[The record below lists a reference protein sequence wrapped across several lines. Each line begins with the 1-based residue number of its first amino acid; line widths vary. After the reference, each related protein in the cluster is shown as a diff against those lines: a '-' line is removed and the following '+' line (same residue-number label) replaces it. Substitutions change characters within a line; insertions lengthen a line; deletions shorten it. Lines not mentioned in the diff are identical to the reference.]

1 MKFLKKDKRP
11 LIPDDIEVQKDG
23 SQEYQKDNDDKPKT
37 ETAIV
42 KSILSKR
49 LKKRLEDIEDMIQR
63 AESPAQANWLSRD
76 LGDERAVLIEEL
88 RLLNSIPDVPY
99 TVQRDNSKVIKI
111 KELNGSTFELSL
123 SRQVLGGSIYQ
134 LKDSDSGQVVE
145 MIESDYLNK
154 VEKACVNG
162 YLIPDDNLSE
172 ALEQLRRL
180 QHD

>member
-11 LIPDDIEVQKDG
+11 LIPDDIEGQKNG
-23 SQEYQKDNDDKPKT
+23 SQEYQKEKADKPKT

-49 LKKRLEDIEDMIQR
+49 LKKRLEDIEDIIQR
-63 AESPAQANWLSRD
+63 AKSPAQANWLSRD

-99 TVQRDNSKVIKI
+99 TVQRDNPKVIKI

-145 MIESDYLNK
+145 IIESDYLNK

-162 YLIPDDNLSE
+162 YLIPDNNLSE

-180 QHD
+180 QHE

>member
-11 LIPDDIEVQKDG
+11 LIPDDSEGQKNG
-23 SQEYQKDNDDKPKT
+23 SQEYQKEKTDKPKT

-49 LKKRLEDIEDMIQR
+49 LRKRLEDIEDIIQR

-76 LGDERAVLIEEL
+76 LGDEVAVLREEL
-88 RLLNSIPDVPY
+88 RLLNSIPDVPCR
-99 TVQRDNSKVIKI
+99 VQ
-111 KELNGSTFELSL
+111 NGSTFELSL

-145 MIESDYLNK
+145 IIESDYLNK

-180 QHD
+180 QHE

>member
-1 MKFLKKDKRP
+1 MKFLKKDKRL
-11 LIPDDIEVQKDG
+11 LIPDDIEVQKDS
-23 SQEYQKDNDDKPKT
+23 SQEYQKEKTDKPKT

-49 LKKRLEDIEDMIQR
+49 LRKRLEDIEDIIHR
-63 AESPAQANWLSRD
+63 AESPAQADWLSRD
-76 LGDERAVLIEEL
+76 LGDEIAVLREEL
-88 RLLNSIPDVPY
+88 RLLNSIPDVPCM
-99 TVQRDNSKVIKI
+99 VQRDNPKVIKI

-123 SRQVLGGSIYQ
+123 SRHVLGGSIYQ

-154 VEKACVNG
+154 VEKACING

>member
-11 LIPDDIEVQKDG
+11 LIPDNEDQKNG
-23 SQEYQKDNDDKPKT
+23 SQEYQKEEADKPKT

-49 LKKRLEDIEDMIQR
+49 LRKRLEDIEDIIQR
-63 AESPAQANWLSRD
+63 AESPAQADWLSRD
-76 LGDERAVLIEEL
+76 LGDEIAVLREEL
-88 RLLNSIPDVPY
+88 RLLNSIPDVPC
-99 TVQRDNSKVIKI
+99 TVQRDNPKVIKI
-111 KELNGSTFELSL
+111 KELNGDVFELSL

-180 QHD
+180 QHE

>member
-11 LIPDDIEVQKDG
+11 LIPDDIEGQKNG
-23 SQEYQKDNDDKPKT
+23 SQEYQKEKADKPKT

-49 LKKRLEDIEDMIQR
+49 LRKRLEDIEDIIQR

-76 LGDERAVLIEEL
+76 LGDEVAVLREEL
-88 RLLNSIPDVPY
+88 RLLNSIPDVPCR
-99 TVQRDNSKVIKI
+99 VQRDNPKVIKI

-134 LKDSDSGQVVE
+134 L
-145 MIESDYLNK
+145 
-154 VEKACVNG
+154 
-162 YLIPDDNLSE
+162 
-172 ALEQLRRL
+172 
-180 QHD
+180 

>member
-11 LIPDDIEVQKDG
+11 LIPDDIEGQKDG
-23 SQEYQKDNDDKPKT
+23 SQEYQKEKTDKPKT

-49 LKKRLEDIEDMIQR
+49 LKKRLEDIEDIIQR

-88 RLLNSIPDVPY
+88 RLLNAIPDVPY
-99 TVQRDNSKVIKI
+99 TVQRDNPKVIKI

-154 VEKACVNG
+154 VEKACING

>member
-11 LIPDDIEVQKDG
+11 LIPDDSEGQKNG
-23 SQEYQKDNDDKPKT
+23 SQEYQKEKTDKPKT

-49 LKKRLEDIEDMIQR
+49 LR
-63 AESPAQANWLSRD
+63 NWLSRD
-76 LGDERAVLIEEL
+76 LGDEVAVLREEL
-88 RLLNSIPDVPY
+88 RLLNSIPDVPCR
-99 TVQRDNSKVIKI
+99 VQRDNPKVIKI

-145 MIESDYLNK
+145 IIESDYLNK

-162 YLIPDDNLSE
+162 YLIPDNNLSE

-180 QHD
+180 QHE

>member
-11 LIPDDIEVQKDG
+11 LIPDEVEVQKDS

-42 KSILSKR
+42 KSILSQR
-49 LKKRLEDIEDMIQR
+49 LRKRLEDIEDIIRR
-63 AESPAQANWLSRD
+63 AEKPDQADWLSRD
-76 LGDERAVLIEEL
+76 LADEIAVLREEL
-88 RLLNSIPDVPY
+88 RLLNSIPDVPCR
-99 TVQRDNSKVIKI
+99 VQRDNPKVIKI

-145 MIESDYLNK
+145 IIESDYLNK
-154 VEKACVNG
+154 VEKACING
-162 YLIPDDNLSE
+162 YLIPDENLSN

-180 QHD
+180 QHE

>member
-11 LIPDDIEVQKDG
+11 LIPDDIEVQKNG

-42 KSILSKR
+42 KSILSQR
-49 LKKRLEDIEDMIQR
+49 LRKRLEDIEDIIQR
-63 AESPAQANWLSRD
+63 AESPAQADWLSRN
-76 LGDERAVLIEEL
+76 LGDEIAVLREEL

-99 TVQRDNSKVIKI
+99 TVQRDNPKVIRI

-123 SRQVLGGSIYQ
+123 SRRVLGGSIYQ

-145 MIESDYLNK
+145 IIESDYLNK

-162 YLIPDDNLSE
+162 YLIPDNNLSE
-172 ALEQLRRL
+172 GLEQLRKL